1 MLNRKVLPQLFSI
14 QLLARKNHILSIT
27 VFGPTM
33 ASRMTRVSLVLTVQI
48 APTRTK
54 HRFMRLSENRSL
66 RMRGQD
72 ITVVFLHMVRL
83 EQERVIVW

>member
-1 MLNRKVLPQLFSI
+1 M
-14 QLLARKNHILSIT
+14 
-27 VFGPTM
+27 M
-33 ASRMTRVSLVLTVQI
+33 ATRMTRVSLVLTVQI
-48 APTRTK
+48 APTRIK

>member
-1 MLNRKVLPQLFSI
+1 MVLPQLFSI

-27 VFGPTM
+27 VFGPMM
-33 ASRMTRVSLVLTVQI
+33 ATRMTRVSLVLTVQI
-48 APTRTK
+48 APTRIK